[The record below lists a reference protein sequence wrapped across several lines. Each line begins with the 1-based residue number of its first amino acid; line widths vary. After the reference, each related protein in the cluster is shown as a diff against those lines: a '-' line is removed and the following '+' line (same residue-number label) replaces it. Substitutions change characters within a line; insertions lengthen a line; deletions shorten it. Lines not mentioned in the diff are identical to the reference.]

1 MNGVILDCDSLGPDS
16 LDLSPVYDL
25 PVNWTSY
32 RDCPDRQ
39 VAERIADADIVLTN
53 KTMISASAIAHA
65 PRLKLI
71 AAMATGTNQIDLE
84 AAAARGIVVSN
95 AVGYCTGSVVQHC
108 WALILALTTKLESYH
123 EAAVDGCW
131 QQSRFFCAMDFPV
144 RELSGK
150 VMGIIGAGELGSS
163 MAKIAEAFGL
173 QVIYAR
179 LPGRAYTCAVERMDF
194 DEFLK
199 YADIVSIHCPLTADT
214 VDLIGEKQFTL
225 MQKSTILIN
234 SARGGIVNEAAL
246 KQALCN
252 GDIAGAATDV
262 LTVEPPVDGNVL
274 LDPNIPNL
282 IVTPHSAW
290 VAQEARQRLVAQLAE
305 NIGGFLAGK
314 PRNQVN

>member
-1 MNGVILDCDSLGPDS
+1 MNGVILDYDSLGPDS
-16 LDLSPVYDL
+16 LDLSPIYDL

-32 RDCPDRQ
+32 RDCPQRQ
-39 VAERIADADIVLTN
+39 IAERIADADIVLTN
-53 KTMISASAIAHA
+53 KTLICASAIAQA
-65 PRLKLI
+65 PQLKFI
-71 AAMATGTNQIDLE
+71 AAMATGTNQIDLQ

-150 VMGIIGAGELGSS
+150 VMGIIGAGELGSG

-173 QVIYAR
+173 RVIYAR
-179 LPGRAYTCAVERMDF
+179 LPGRVHSSAVERMDF

-199 YADIVSIHCPLTADT
+199 TVDIVSIHCPLTSDT
-214 VDLIGEKQFTL
+214 IDLISEKQFAL
-225 MQKSTILIN
+225 MQKTTILIN

-262 LTVEPPVDGNVL
+262 LTEEPPVDGNLL
-274 LDPNIPNL
+274 LDRSIPNL

-290 VAQEARQRLVAQLAE
+290 LAQEARQRLVTQLAD
-305 NIGGFLAGK
+305 NISGFLNGK
-314 PRNQVN
+314 PRNQVI